1 VRGPSP
7 SRSREL
13 ATSALALIRLAGER
27 TCGTIASMFEPLPPT
42 DEAEYDAWFRAKVAA
57 SLADERPGVP
67 HAEAMA
73 MVRQII
79 ERARQAQ
86 KPG

>member
-1 VRGPSP
+1 
-7 SRSREL
+7 
-13 ATSALALIRLAGER
+13 
-27 TCGTIASMFEPLPPT
+27 MFEPLPPT